1 MDGTNFLFSFGAVT
15 INGTTSQSL
24 ETSIDM
30 IETTTKDSSG
40 HKTYQAGEDGGTVTV
55 EGKIDTTATYSIT
68 DLRTAAAAKAS
79 IVCVYGEGINTTGGR
94 LLTFNGLISGLSET
108 GPQNAEPTWSVTVQ
122 ITGAIDET
130 VGGNVDPVVA
140 NELPDL
146 ELETGFDAVVV
157 DLTDVFTD
165 ADDDALTYS
174 AVSGTEATAT
184 VGVVSADLTITEAA
198 AGTSLITVTADD
210 GSDGTVDA
218 TFTVTVNE
226 A

>member
-1 MDGTNFLFSFGAVT
+1 M
-15 INGTTSQSL
+15 
-24 ETSIDM
+24 
-30 IETTTKDSSG
+30 
-40 HKTYQAGEDGGTVTV
+40 
-55 EGKIDTTATYSIT
+55 
-68 DLRTAAAAKAS
+68 
-79 IVCVYGEGINTTGGR
+79 
-94 LLTFNGLISGLSET
+94 TFNGLISSLSESA
-108 GPQNAEPTWSVTVQ
+108 PQNDVPTWSATIQ
-122 ITGAIDET
+122 ITGAIVET

-184 VGVVSADLTITEAA
+184 VGVVSADLTITEVA